1 MANVKVK
8 DLLKNKK
15 KKNYVSYMI
24 ALHKTAEAVS
34 PFTDGILQQLHQQIS
49 QQLGS
54 QNLCQQQCSRTIRD
68 VNKWCVTC
76 GLWRQALIRFHTNPR
91 ELIWHKL
98 QSWEWPKQHMN
109 LVEVFMLQHW
119 DKANMDARDLSV
131 SITVWKKCSLFP
143 ARIFPF
149 ADNLRKSRNKLA
161 HSASLEIDNNDKQT
175 VFHNINQVIQ
185 QADMVNYLQ
194 NSLEIQNDMND
205 LENGDLFK
213 FEDELYEI
221 LNKTNQVDKKLHTM
235 DSKLTEVHEA
245 QTKTFRTIANIRLA
259 LLLFSVILVATIAE
273 KLKEPDISMASSR
286 SPIKASGEK
295 MGCLQEYSPSFPTS
309 LLLVDYFKHYGPLV
323 GRIWL
328 FKLLEEEL
336 KNTKKSGVLIE
347 ADMGYGKSA
356 IAAHITCAKEGDQ

>member
-8 DLLKNKK
+8 DLLKNEK
-15 KKNYVSYMI
+15 KKNYVSCMI

-76 GLWRQALIRFHTNPR
+76 GLWRQALKRFHTNPR

-221 LNKTNQVDKKLHTM
+221 LNKTNQ
-235 DSKLTEVHEA
+235 
-245 QTKTFRTIANIRLA
+245 
-259 LLLFSVILVATIAE
+259 
-273 KLKEPDISMASSR
+273 
-286 SPIKASGEK
+286 
-295 MGCLQEYSPSFPTS
+295 EYSPSFPTS
-309 LLLVDYFKHYGPLV
+309 LLLVDYFKHHGPLV

-336 KNTKKSGVLIE
+336 KNTKKSGVLLE

-356 IAAHITCAKEGDQ
+356 IAAHITCAKEGDQGMELRKRLIAFH